1 MLRAA
6 YQRAAASASWSAS
19 SRYSSS
25 RVTAGCR
32 VDATTRLRP
41 GNRRGGTGV
50 DSIEP
55 CANLG
60 RPRRFRVGVYFAF
73 ETLNQLARE
82 RGSLFVRKS
91 KRFYQELLGIHSGTL
106 WLIHEGSNMDFDPR
120 DDYDSRGDERFGPNG
135 QRRGGSDDDR
145 DRDDWGQREITSRDR
160 TDDARDLVRGPGDS
174 RQSNGGKQG
183 HDPRDDVRWPERER
197 GQAPRDVFTRD
208 LDLPRG
214 REREIVRDR
223 DREYTLRGSG

>member
-1 MLRAA
+1 MADSAASISLLNAVAAVTLRSA
-6 YQRAAASASWSAS
+6 YQRAAASASWRAS

-41 GNRRGGTGV
+41 WNCRGGAGV

-60 RPRRFRVGVYFAF
+60 RPRRFSVGVYFAF
-73 ETLNQLARE
+73 ETLNQLARQ

-91 KRFYQELLGIHSGTL
+91 KGFYQDLLGIHSGTL

-120 DDYDSRGDERFGPNG
+120 DDHDSRDDERFGPRAG
-135 QRRGGSDDDR
+135 A
-145 DRDDWGQREITSRDR
+145 R
-160 TDDARDLVRGPGDS
+160 T
-174 RQSNGGKQG
+174 
-183 HDPRDDVRWPERER
+183 
-197 GQAPRDVFTRD
+197 
-208 LDLPRG
+208 
-214 REREIVRDR
+214 
-223 DREYTLRGSG
+223 